1 MIKENTEP
9 KEEQTIITSPT
20 STIHHTVQQLTITNN
35 KWKQISLQGLDITP
49 QETKLK
55 ISTPTFHPAPQRVSF
70 LLRKK
75 KSKIS
80 SFFSSLFV
88 EQQQFFIHIKC
99 FPHPQQMI

>member
-20 STIHHTVQQLTITNN
+20 STIHHTVQQLTITNNTPSITNN

-80 SFFSSLFV
+80 SFFQVYSSNSNSFSST
-88 EQQQFFIHIKC
+88 
-99 FPHPQQMI
+99 